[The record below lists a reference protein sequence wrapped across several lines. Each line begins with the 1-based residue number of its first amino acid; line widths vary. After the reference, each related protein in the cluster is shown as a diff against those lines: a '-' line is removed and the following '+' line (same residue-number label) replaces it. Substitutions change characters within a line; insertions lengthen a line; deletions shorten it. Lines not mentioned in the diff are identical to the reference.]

1 MSVSSRRRTAPIRIG
16 TAGVLSSARGFAAAK
31 GPSFGFGV
39 VSEHPVRKLRDTP
52 EITLVGAGLAG
63 SLLAIF
69 LAKRGYRV
77 TLLERRLDPRKRKPT
92 AAPASAGRSINLA
105 LANRG
110 ITALEEVG
118 VMRSVRSELI
128 PMVGRMLHDERGRLQ
143 LVRYGNK
150 PHEVIYS
157 VSRAG
162 LNTLLLGAA
171 EATGR
176 VSIRFGETVTG
187 VDFANRQV
195 LPQRIHYEVLIG
207 TDGSASAVRASIL
220 EQTKGWLDEE
230 PLGHGYK
237 ELSIPPADGGG
248 GGFRMEKG
256 ALHIW
261 PRGEY
266 MLIALPNI
274 DGSFTVTLFLP
285 NEGEESFQVLT
296 SPEAVRAMFERR
308 FADAIPLMPTLVEDF
323 FENPTGHLETIRC
336 RPWSFED
343 HALVLGDAA
352 HAIVP
357 FHGQGMNAAF
367 EDCSAF
373 DRCLEDPDRPW
384 NEIFAEFER
393 RRRPNTDAIA
403 DMALENYVEMRST
416 VREPKFQLKKD
427 LSFRLEERNPARFIP
442 RYSMVMFHTIP
453 YAEAKRRGAIQEEIL
468 DDLTN
473 RAVSLDDVDFA
484 RADRLI
490 ADRLA
495 IQAGEAEMRS

>member
-1 MSVSSRRRTAPIRIG
+1 MKTPRS
-16 TAGVLSSARGFAAAK
+16 
-31 GPSFGFGV
+31 
-39 VSEHPVRKLRDTP
+39 TP

-69 LAKRGYRV
+69 LARRGHRV
-77 TLLERRLDPRKRKPT
+77 TLLERRPDPRKT
-92 AAPASAGRSINLA
+92 GGAGGRSINLA

-110 ITALEEVG
+110 IAALEEVG
-118 VMRSVRSELI
+118 VMDRVRPALI
-128 PMVGRMLHDERGRLQ
+128 PMVGRMLHDEEGRLK
-143 LVRYGNK
+143 LIPYGNK
-150 PHEVIYS
+150 PHEVINS

-162 LNTLLLGAA
+162 LNSLLLDAA
-171 EATGR
+171 ESTGK
-176 VSIRFGETVTG
+176 VSIRFGQTVSG
-187 VDFANRQV
+187 VDFANRRV
-195 LPQRIHYEVLIG
+195 LPQGTPYEVLIG

-220 EQTKGWLDEE
+220 EQTKGWLDEK

-237 ELSIPPADGGG
+237 ELSIPPAPG

-296 SPEAVRAMFERR
+296 SPDAVRAMFERR

-336 RPWSFED
+336 KPWSFED

-373 DRCLEDPDRPW
+373 DECLADPDRSW
-384 NEIFAEFER
+384 NEVFTEFEK

-403 DMALENYVEMRST
+403 DMALENYIEMRST

-427 LSFRLEERNPARFIP
+427 LSFRLEERHPRTFIP

-453 YAEAKRRGAIQEEIL
+453 YAEAQQRGVIQEGIL
-468 DDLTN
+468 DELTN
-473 RAVSLDDVDFA
+473 RAANVDEVDFA
-484 RADRLI
+484 RADHLI
-490 ADRLA
+490 AERL
-495 IQAGEAEMRS
+495 GTL

>member
-1 MSVSSRRRTAPIRIG
+1 MKT
-16 TAGVLSSARGFAAAK
+16 
-31 GPSFGFGV
+31 
-39 VSEHPVRKLRDTP
+39 LRETP

-69 LAKRGYRV
+69 LARRGYRV
-77 TLLERRLDPRKRKPT
+77 TLLERRLDPRNT

-118 VMRSVRSELI
+118 VMDRVRSALI
-128 PMVGRMLHDERGRLQ
+128 PMAGRMLHDEEGRLR
-143 LVRYGNK
+143 LIPYGNK

-162 LNTLLLGAA
+162 LNALLVDEA

-176 VSIRFGETVTG
+176 VSIRFGETVCG
-187 VDFANRQV
+187 VDFANRTV
-195 LPQRIHYEVLIG
+195 RFLAGVDSDPQTTPYDVLIG
-207 TDGSASAVRASIL
+207 TDGSASAVRAAIL
-220 EQTKGWLDEE
+220 ERAGGRLDEE

-237 ELSIPPADGGG
+237 ELSIPAADG
-248 GGFRMEKG
+248 GGFRMDKN

-266 MLIALPNI
+266 MLIALPNV

-285 NEGEESFQVLT
+285 NQGEESFQALT
-296 SPEAVRAMFERR
+296 TPDAVDALFERR
-308 FADAIPLMPTLVEDF
+308 FADAIPLMPRLGEDF
-323 FENPTGHLETIRC
+323 FANPTGHLETIRC
-336 RPWSFED
+336 APWSFED

-384 NEIFAEFER
+384 NEIFAEFEK

-427 LSFRLEERNPARFIP
+427 LSFRLEERHPGRFIP

-453 YAEAKRRGAIQEEIL
+453 YAEARRRGAIQEDIL
-468 DDLTN
+468 DELTSRAASLEEVDL
-473 RAVSLDDVDFA
+473 A

-490 ADRLA
+490 AERL
-495 IQAGEAEMRS
+495 GTT

>member
-1 MSVSSRRRTAPIRIG
+1 MKTPRS
-16 TAGVLSSARGFAAAK
+16 
-31 GPSFGFGV
+31 
-39 VSEHPVRKLRDTP
+39 TP

-69 LAKRGYRV
+69 LARRGHRV
-77 TLLERRLDPRKRKPT
+77 TLLERRLDPRKGT
-92 AAPASAGRSINLA
+92 TGVSAGRSINLA

-110 ITALEEVG
+110 IAALEEVG
-118 VMRSVRSELI
+118 VMDRVRPELI
-128 PMVGRMLHDERGRLQ
+128 PMAGRMLHDEEGRLK
-143 LVRYGNK
+143 LVPYGNK
-150 PHEVIYS
+150 PHEVINS

-162 LNTLLLGAA
+162 LNALLLDAA
-171 EATGR
+171 EATSR

-187 VDFANRQV
+187 VDFASRRV
-195 LPQRIHYEVLIG
+195 KPQGAPYDVLIG
-207 TDGSASAVRASIL
+207 TDGSASAVRAAIL
-220 EQTKGWLDEE
+220 ERSRGRLDEE

-237 ELSIPPADGGG
+237 ELSIPPTEG
-248 GGFRMEKG
+248 GGFRMEKN

-266 MLIALPNI
+266 MLIALPNV

-285 NEGEESFQVLT
+285 QHGAESFEALTTPAAVL
-296 SPEAVRAMFERR
+296 ALFERR
-308 FADAIPLMPTLVEDF
+308 FADAIPLMPRLTDDF

-336 RPWSFED
+336 APWSFED

-367 EDCSAF
+367 EDCSAL
-373 DRCLEDPDRPW
+373 DRCLDDPDRPW
-384 NEIFAEFER
+384 SEVFADFEAR
-393 RRRPNTDAIA
+393 RRENADAIA

-427 LSFRLEERNPARFIP
+427 LSFRLEERHPGRFIP
-442 RYSMVMFHTIP
+442 RYSMVMFHTLP

-468 DDLTN
+468 DELTSQAT
-473 RAVSLDDVDFA
+473 RVDDVDLA

-490 ADRLA
+490 AERL
-495 IQAGEAEMRS
+495 G

>member
-1 MSVSSRRRTAPIRIG
+1 MTTPRS
-16 TAGVLSSARGFAAAK
+16 
-31 GPSFGFGV
+31 
-39 VSEHPVRKLRDTP
+39 TP
-52 EITLVGAGLAG
+52 ETTLVGAGLAG
-63 SLLAIF
+63 SLLAIY
-69 LAKRGYRV
+69 LARRGHRV
-77 TLLERRLDPRKRKPT
+77 TLLERRLDPRKT
-92 AAPASAGRSINLA
+92 GASGGRSINLA

-110 ITALEEVG
+110 IAALEEVG
-118 VMRSVRSELI
+118 VMDRVRPELI
-128 PMVGRMLHDERGRLQ
+128 PMAGRMLHDEEGRLRI
-143 LVRYGNK
+143 VPYGNK

-162 LNTLLLGAA
+162 LNAVLLDAA

-176 VSIRFGETVTG
+176 VSIRFGETVSG
-187 VDFANRQV
+187 VDFANRRV
-195 LPQRIHYEVLIG
+195 LPQMTPYDVLIG
-207 TDGSASAVRASIL
+207 TDGSASAVRAAIL
-220 EQTKGWLDEE
+220 ERTGGRLDEE

-237 ELSIPPADGGG
+237 ELSIPPAEG
-248 GGFRMEKG
+248 GGFRKEKN

-285 NEGEESFQVLT
+285 NHGEESFDALT
-296 SPEAVRAMFERR
+296 TPEAVLALFESR
-308 FADAIPLMPTLVEDF
+308 FGDAIPLMPRLTEDF
-323 FENPTGHLETIRC
+323 FANPTGHLETIRC
-336 RPWSFED
+336 APWWFED
-343 HALVLGDAA
+343 QALVLGDAA

-373 DRCLEDPDRPW
+373 DRCLDGPDRPW
-384 NEIFAEFER
+384 NEVFAEFER
-393 RRRPNTDAIA
+393 RRRPNTNAIA

-427 LSFRLEERNPARFIP
+427 LSFRLEERHPGRFIP

-453 YAEAKRRGAIQEEIL
+453 YAEAQRRGAIQEEIL
-468 DDLTN
+468 DELTGAASSVDEVDL
-473 RAVSLDDVDFA
+473 A

-490 ADRLA
+490 ADRLK
-495 IQAGEAEMRS
+495 

>member
-1 MSVSSRRRTAPIRIG
+1 MKAPRE
-16 TAGVLSSARGFAAAK
+16 TREV
-31 GPSFGFGV
+31 
-39 VSEHPVRKLRDTP
+39 
-52 EITLVGAGLAG
+52 TLVGAGLAG

-69 LAKRGYRV
+69 LARRGYRV
-77 TLLERRLDPRKRKPT
+77 TLFERRPDPRKAT
-92 AAPASAGRSINLA
+92 AVPAAGRSINLA

-118 VMRSVRSELI
+118 VMESVRSMLI
-128 PMVGRMLHDERGRLQ
+128 PMAGRMLHDEEGGLRLIP
-143 LVRYGNK
+143 YGNK

-162 LNTLLLGAA
+162 LNTLLLDAA
-171 EATGR
+171 ESTGR
-176 VSIRFGETVTG
+176 VAVRFGATVST
-187 VDFANRQV
+187 VDFRKRQV
-195 LPQRIHYEVLIG
+195 RFLAEGDPERQTQAMPYEVLIG
-207 TDGSASAVRASIL
+207 TDGSASAVRAAIL
-220 EQTKGWLDEE
+220 ERTGGRLAEE

-237 ELSIPPADGGG
+237 ELSIPAADGGG
-248 GGFRMEKG
+248 GGFRMERG

-266 MLIALPNI
+266 MLIALPNV

-285 NEGEESFQVLT
+285 NQGDESFQALT
-296 SPEAVRAMFERR
+296 TTEAVYALFERR
-308 FADAIPLMPTLVEDF
+308 FADAIPLMPRLGEEF

-336 RPWSFED
+336 DPWSFED
-343 HALVLGDAA
+343 QALVLGDAA

-373 DRCLEDPDRPW
+373 DRCLGDPDRPW
-384 NEIFAEFER
+384 NEIFTQFEK
-393 RRRPNTDAIA
+393 RRRPDTDAIA

-427 LSFRLEERNPARFIP
+427 LSFRLEERHPGRFIP

-468 DDLTN
+468 EELTSS
-473 RAVSLDDVDFA
+473 AASLDDVDLA

-490 ADRLA
+490 AERL
-495 IQAGEAEMRS
+495 GTT

>member
-1 MSVSSRRRTAPIRIG
+1 MRTPR
-16 TAGVLSSARGFAAAK
+16 
-31 GPSFGFGV
+31 
-39 VSEHPVRKLRDTP
+39 ETP

-69 LAKRGYRV
+69 LARRGYRV
-77 TLLERRLDPRKRKPT
+77 TLLERRLDPRKTST
-92 AAPASAGRSINLA
+92 ANAAGRSINLA

-110 ITALEEVG
+110 IAALDEVG
-118 VMRSVRSELI
+118 VMESVRPALI
-128 PMVGRMLHDERGRLQ
+128 PMAGRMLHDEKGNLRL
-143 LVRYGNK
+143 VAYGNK

-162 LNTLLLGAA
+162 LNALLLGAA

-176 VSIRFGETVTG
+176 VAVRFGETVRG
-187 VDFANRQV
+187 VDFANREVQGT
-195 LPQRIHYEVLIG
+195 PYGVLIG
-207 TDGSASAVRASIL
+207 TDGSASAVRAAIL
-220 EQTKGWLDEE
+220 EQTGGRIDEE

-237 ELSIPPADGGG
+237 ELSVPAAPGGR
-248 GGFRMEKG
+248 FRMEQN

-266 MLIALPNI
+266 MLIALPNA
-274 DGSFTVTLFLP
+274 DGSFTATLFLP
-285 NEGEESFQVLT
+285 NVGEESFEALT
-296 SPEAVRAMFERR
+296 APEAVLELFQRR
-308 FADAIPLMPTLVEDF
+308 FADAIPLMPGLLEDF
-323 FENPTGHLETIRC
+323 FANPTGHLETIRC
-336 RPWSFED
+336 EPWSFED

-373 DRCLEDPDRPW
+373 DQCLGNPDRPW
-384 NEIFAEFER
+384 NEIFTQFEK

-427 LSFRLEERNPARFIP
+427 LSFRLEERHPDRFIP

-468 DDLTN
+468 EELMKGAASIDEVDL
-473 RAVSLDDVDFA
+473 A

-490 ADRLA
+490 AERL
-495 IQAGEAEMRS
+495 RTT

>member
-1 MSVSSRRRTAPIRIG
+1 MRAPR
-16 TAGVLSSARGFAAAK
+16 
-31 GPSFGFGV
+31 
-39 VSEHPVRKLRDTP
+39 ETP

-69 LAKRGYRV
+69 LARRGYRV
-77 TLLERRLDPRKRKPT
+77 TLLERRLDPRKLST
-92 AAPASAGRSINLA
+92 ATAAGRSINLA

-110 ITALEEVG
+110 IAALEEVG
-118 VMRSVRSELI
+118 VMESVRPALI
-128 PMVGRMLHDERGRLQ
+128 PMAGRMLHDEEGRLR
-143 LVRYGNK
+143 LIPYGNK

-157 VSRAG
+157 VSRSG
-162 LNTLLLGAA
+162 LNTLLLNAA
-171 EATGR
+171 ESTGR
-176 VSIRFGETVTG
+176 VSIRFGETVCG
-187 VDFANRQV
+187 VDFADRQV
-195 LPQRIHYEVLIG
+195 RFLAGEDPEQQTQAQAMPYDVLIG
-207 TDGSASAVRASIL
+207 TDGSASAVRAAIL
-220 EQTKGWLDEE
+220 ERTGGRLDEE

-237 ELSIPPADGGG
+237 ELSIPAAAGGR
-248 GGFRMEKG
+248 FRMERG

-266 MLIALPNI
+266 MMIALPNI

-285 NEGEESFQVLT
+285 NHGDESFQALT
-296 SPEAVRAMFERR
+296 TTEAVYALFERR
-308 FADAIPLMPTLVEDF
+308 FADAIPLMPRLGEDF
-323 FENPTGHLETIRC
+323 FGNPTGHLETIRC
-336 RPWSFED
+336 EPWSFED

-367 EDCSAF
+367 EDCGAF
-373 DRCLEDPDRPW
+373 DQCLGNPDRPW
-384 NEIFAEFER
+384 DEIFTQFEN

-427 LSFRLEERNPARFIP
+427 LSFRLEERHPGRFIP

-468 DDLTN
+468 DELTSG
-473 RAVSLDDVDFA
+473 AASLDEVDLA
-484 RADRLI
+484 RAGRLI
-490 ADRLA
+490 AERL
-495 IQAGEAEMRS
+495 GTV

>member
-1 MSVSSRRRTAPIRIG
+1 MRAP
-16 TAGVLSSARGFAAAK
+16 
-31 GPSFGFGV
+31 
-39 VSEHPVRKLRDTP
+39 RDTP

-69 LAKRGYRV
+69 LARHGYRV
-77 TLLERRLDPRKRKPT
+77 TLLERRLDPRK
-92 AAPASAGRSINLA
+92 AASPKSAGRSINLA

-110 ITALEEVG
+110 ISALEEVG
-118 VMRSVRSELI
+118 VMESLRSALI
-128 PMVGRMLHDERGRLQ
+128 PMAGRMLHDEEGRLR
-143 LVRYGNK
+143 LVPYGNK

-162 LNTLLLGAA
+162 LNALLLNAA
-171 EATGR
+171 ESTGR
-176 VSIRFGETVTG
+176 VSIRFGRTVCG
-187 VDFANRQV
+187 VDFADRQV
-195 LPQRIHYEVLIG
+195 HLLAGEDPEPQTAPYDVLIG
-207 TDGSASAVRASIL
+207 TDGSASAVRAAIL
-220 EQTKGWLDEE
+220 ERTGGRFEEE

-237 ELSIPPADGGG
+237 ELTIPAADGGG
-248 GGFRMEKG
+248 GGGRFRMEKN

-266 MLIALPNI
+266 MLIALPNA
-274 DGSFTVTLFLP
+274 DGSFTATLFLP
-285 NEGEESFQVLT
+285 NQGKESFHSLT
-296 SPEAVRAMFERR
+296 TPDAVRALFERR
-308 FADAIPLMPTLVEDF
+308 FADAIALLPRLVEDF
-323 FENPTGHLETIRC
+323 FGNPTGHLETIRC
-336 RPWSFED
+336 EPWSFED

-373 DRCLEDPDRPW
+373 DQSLRDPNRPW
-384 NEIFAEFER
+384 NEVFAEFER

-427 LSFRLEERNPARFIP
+427 LSFRLEERHPGRFIP

-468 DDLTN
+468 DELTS
-473 RAVSLDDVDFA
+473 RATSLDEIDLA

-490 ADRLA
+490 GERL
-495 IQAGEAEMRS
+495 GSP

>member
-1 MSVSSRRRTAPIRIG
+1 VRTP
-16 TAGVLSSARGFAAAK
+16 
-31 GPSFGFGV
+31 
-39 VSEHPVRKLRDTP
+39 RDTP

-69 LAKRGYRV
+69 LARRGHRV
-77 TLLERRLDPRKRKPT
+77 TLLERRLDPRK
-92 AAPASAGRSINLA
+92 AAGSAGRSINLA

-118 VMRSVRSELI
+118 VMEGLRSALI
-128 PMVGRMLHDERGRLQ
+128 PMAGRMLHDEEGRLR
-143 LVRYGNK
+143 LIPYGNK

-157 VSRAG
+157 VSREG
-162 LNTLLLGAA
+162 LNSLLLNAA

-176 VSIRFGETVTG
+176 VSIWFGETVCGVNFDDRQARVLTG
-187 VDFANRQV
+187 KEPEQKTTPYD
-195 LPQRIHYEVLIG
+195 VLIG
-207 TDGSASAVRASIL
+207 TDGSASAVRAAIL
-220 EQTKGWLDEE
+220 EQTGGRLDEE

-237 ELSIPPADGGG
+237 ELSIPAAGGG
-248 GGFRMEKG
+248 GGGGWFRMERN

-266 MLIALPNI
+266 MLIALPNV
-274 DGSFTVTLFLP
+274 DGSFTATLFLP
-285 NEGEESFQVLT
+285 NQGDESFQALT
-296 SPEAVRAMFERR
+296 TPEAVYTLFERR
-308 FADAIPLMPTLVEDF
+308 FADAIALMPRLVEDF
-323 FENPTGHLETIRC
+323 FGNPTGHLETIRC
-336 RPWSFED
+336 EPWSFED

-373 DRCLEDPDRPW
+373 DRCLSDPDRPW
-384 NEIFAEFER
+384 SEIFADFEKR
-393 RRRPNTDAIA
+393 RRRDTDAIA

-427 LSFRLEERNPARFIP
+427 LSFRLEERHPGRFIP

-453 YAEAKRRGAIQEEIL
+453 YAEAKRRGAIQEGIL
-468 DDLTN
+468 DALTSG
-473 RAVSLDDVDFA
+473 AASLDEVDLA

-490 ADRLA
+490 AERL
-495 IQAGEAEMRS
+495 GTG

>member
-1 MSVSSRRRTAPIRIG
+1 MRSPRS
-16 TAGVLSSARGFAAAK
+16 
-31 GPSFGFGV
+31 
-39 VSEHPVRKLRDTP
+39 TP

-69 LAKRGYRV
+69 LARRGYRV
-77 TLLERRLDPRKRKPT
+77 TLLERRLDPRKT

-110 ITALEEVG
+110 IAALEEVG
-118 VMRSVRSELI
+118 VMGSVRSELI
-128 PMVGRMLHDERGRLQ
+128 PMVGRMLHDEEGRLR
-143 LVRYGNK
+143 LIPYGNK

-162 LNTLLLGAA
+162 LNTLLVDAA

-176 VSIRFGETVTG
+176 VSIRFGQTVTG
-187 VDFANRQV
+187 VDFANRRV
-195 LPQRIHYEVLIG
+195 LPQTTPYDVLIG
-207 TDGSASAVRASIL
+207 TDGSASAVRAAIL
-220 EQTKGWLDEE
+220 EQTHGRLDEE

-237 ELSIPPADGGG
+237 ELSIPPAPG
-248 GGFRMEKG
+248 GGFQMNKN

-285 NEGEESFQVLT
+285 NQGEESFQALT
-296 SPEAVRAMFERR
+296 TPAAVRALFERR
-308 FADAIPLMPTLVEDF
+308 FADAIPLMPRLVEDF
-323 FENPTGHLETIRC
+323 FTNPTGHLETIRC
-336 RPWSFED
+336 EPWSLED
-343 HALVLGDAA
+343 QALVMGDAA

-373 DRCLEDPDRPW
+373 DSCLEDPDRPW
-384 NEIFAEFER
+384 NEVFAEFER

-403 DMALENYVEMRST
+403 AMALENYVEMRST

-427 LSFRLEERNPARFIP
+427 LSFRLEERHPSRFIP

-453 YAEAKRRGAIQEEIL
+453 YAEAQRRGAIQEEIL
-468 DDLTN
+468 DELTS
-473 RAVSLDDVDFA
+473 RAASLGDVDLA

-490 ADRLA
+490 AERL
-495 IQAGEAEMRS
+495 GGREA

>member
-1 MSVSSRRRTAPIRIG
+1 MKTPRQ
-16 TAGVLSSARGFAAAK
+16 
-31 GPSFGFGV
+31 
-39 VSEHPVRKLRDTP
+39 TP

-63 SLLAIF
+63 SLLAIY
-69 LAKRGYRV
+69 LARRGYRV
-77 TLLERRLDPRKRKPT
+77 TLLERRPDPRKTTGP
-92 AAPASAGRSINLA
+92 AGRSINLA

-110 ITALEEVG
+110 IAALEEVG
-118 VMRSVRSELI
+118 VMESVRPALI
-128 PMVGRMLHDERGRLQ
+128 PMVGRMLHDEEGRLK
-143 LVRYGNK
+143 LIPYGNK
-150 PHEVIYS
+150 PHEVINS

-162 LNTLLLGAA
+162 LNTLLLDAA

-176 VSIRFGETVTG
+176 VSIRFGQTVTG
-187 VDFANRQV
+187 LDFANRQV
-195 LPQRIHYEVLIG
+195 VPQWTRYDVLIG
-207 TDGSASAVRASIL
+207 TDGSASAVRAAIL
-220 EQTKGWLDEE
+220 EATGGRLDEE

-248 GGFRMEKG
+248 FRMDKN

-285 NEGEESFQVLT
+285 TQGEESFQALT
-296 SPEAVRAMFERR
+296 TPAAVHALFERR
-308 FADAIPLMPTLVEDF
+308 FADAIPLMPGLVEDF
-323 FENPTGHLETIRC
+323 FANPTGHLETIRC
-336 RPWSFED
+336 EPWSFED
-343 HALVLGDAA
+343 QALVLGDAA

-373 DRCLEDPDRPW
+373 DRCLSDPDRPW
-384 NEIFAEFER
+384 NEIFAEFEK
-393 RRRPNTDAIA
+393 RRRPNADAIA

-427 LSFRLEERNPARFIP
+427 LSFRLEERHPGRFIP

-453 YAEAKRRGAIQEEIL
+453 YAEARRRGAIQEEIL
-468 DDLTN
+468 DELAN
-473 RAVSLDDVDFA
+473 RTASVDDVDLV

-490 ADRLA
+490 ADRLGT
-495 IQAGEAEMRS
+495 I

>member
-1 MSVSSRRRTAPIRIG
+1 VTLKP
-16 TAGVLSSARGFAAAK
+16 
-31 GPSFGFGV
+31 
-39 VSEHPVRKLRDTP
+39 RDTS

-69 LAKRGYRV
+69 LARRGHRV
-77 TLLERRLDPRKRKPT
+77 MLLERRPDPRKMPESI
-92 AAPASAGRSINLA
+92 SAGRSINLA

-110 ITALEEVG
+110 IAALEEVG
-118 VMRSVRSELI
+118 VMESLRPELI
-128 PMVGRMLHDERGRLQ
+128 PMAGRMLHDEEGRLR
-143 LVRYGNK
+143 LIPYGNK

-162 LNTLLLGAA
+162 LNRLLLDAA

-176 VSIRFGETVTG
+176 VSIRFGKTVSG

-195 LPQRIHYEVLIG
+195 RFFDGEQTQPYRVLIG
-207 TDGSASAVRASIL
+207 TDGSASAIRAAIL
-220 EQTKGWLDEE
+220 DRTGGRLDEE

-237 ELSIPPADGGG
+237 ELSIPPASGSGV
-248 GGFRMEKG
+248 GFRMEKN

-266 MLIALPNI
+266 MLIALPNT
-274 DGSFTVTLFLP
+274 DGSFTATLFLP
-285 NEGEESFQVLT
+285 NHGEESFDALT
-296 SPEAVRAMFERR
+296 TPRTVETLFERR
-308 FADAIPLMPTLVEDF
+308 FADAIPLIPDLTGTF
-323 FENPTGHLETIRC
+323 FGNPTGHLETIRC
-336 RPWSFED
+336 EPWSFED

-373 DRCLEDPDRPW
+373 DRCLRDQNRPW
-384 NEIFAEFER
+384 TEVFAEFET
-393 RRRPNTDAIA
+393 RRRPDTGAIA

-427 LSFRLEERNPARFIP
+427 LSFRLEERHPGRFIP

-468 DDLTN
+468 DELTATAATLEGVDL
-473 RAVSLDDVDFA
+473 A

-490 ADRLA
+490 AERL
-495 IQAGEAEMRS
+495 

>member
-1 MSVSSRRRTAPIRIG
+1 MKTPRS
-16 TAGVLSSARGFAAAK
+16 
-31 GPSFGFGV
+31 
-39 VSEHPVRKLRDTP
+39 TP

-69 LAKRGYRV
+69 LARRGFRV
-77 TLLERRLDPRKRKPT
+77 TLLERRPDPRKAG
-92 AAPASAGRSINLA
+92 AAGGRSINLA

-110 ITALEEVG
+110 IAALEEVG
-118 VMRSVRSELI
+118 VMERVRTELI
-128 PMVGRMLHDERGRLQ
+128 PMAGRMLHDEDGRLT
-143 LVRYGNK
+143 LIPYGNK

-162 LNTLLLGAA
+162 LNALLLDAA

-176 VSIRFGETVTG
+176 VAIRFGETVAG
-187 VDFANRQV
+187 VDFANRTLQ
-195 LPQRIHYEVLIG
+195 PQGAPYAVLIG
-207 TDGSASAVRASIL
+207 TDGSASAVRAAIL
-220 EQTKGWLDEE
+220 ARTGGRLDEA

-237 ELSIPPADGGG
+237 ELSIPPTEG
-248 GGFRMEKG
+248 GGFRMEKN

-266 MLIALPNI
+266 MLIALPNT

-285 NEGEESFQVLT
+285 QRGAESFEALTTPDAVL
-296 SPEAVRAMFERR
+296 ALFRRR
-308 FADAIPLMPTLVEDF
+308 FADAIALMPRLTEDF
-323 FENPTGHLETIRC
+323 FANPTGHLETIRC
-336 RPWSFED
+336 APWFFED

-373 DRCLEDPDRPW
+373 DRCLDGPDRPW
-384 NEIFAEFER
+384 SEIFADFEG
-393 RRRPNTDAIA
+393 RRRPNTAAIA

-416 VREPKFQLKKD
+416 VREPGFQLKKD
-427 LSFRLEERNPARFIP
+427 LAFRLEERHPGRFIP

-453 YAEAKRRGAIQEEIL
+453 YADAQRRGAIQETIL
-468 DDLTN
+468 DELTSTATSVD
-473 RAVSLDDVDFA
+473 RVDFD

-490 ADRLA
+490 AERLA
-495 IQAGEAEMRS
+495 PPRG

>member
-1 MSVSSRRRTAPIRIG
+1 VRTSR
-16 TAGVLSSARGFAAAK
+16 
-31 GPSFGFGV
+31 
-39 VSEHPVRKLRDTP
+39 ETP

-69 LAKRGYRV
+69 LARRGYRV
-77 TLLERRLDPRKRKPT
+77 RLLERRPDPRKAAGPAPT
-92 AAPASAGRSINLA
+92 SAGRSINLA

-110 ITALEEVG
+110 IAALEEVG
-118 VMRSVRSELI
+118 VMESLRPALI
-128 PMVGRMLHDERGRLQ
+128 PMAGRMLHDEEGRLR
-143 LVRYGNK
+143 LVPYGNK

-157 VSRAG
+157 VSRTG
-162 LNTLLLGAA
+162 LNAVLLDAA
-171 EATGR
+171 ESTGR
-176 VSIRFGETVTG
+176 VSIRFGETVCG
-187 VDFANRQV
+187 VDFANRRVQGTS
-195 LPQRIHYEVLIG
+195 YDVLIG
-207 TDGSASAVRASIL
+207 TDGSASAVRAAIL
-220 EQTKGWLDEE
+220 ERTGGRLDEE

-237 ELSIPPADGGG
+237 ELSIPAAPGGQ
-248 GGFRMEKG
+248 FRMEKN

-266 MLIALPNI
+266 MLIALPNA
-274 DGSFTVTLFLP
+274 DGSFTATLFLP
-285 NEGEESFQVLT
+285 NQGTESFQALT
-296 SPEAVRAMFERR
+296 TPEAVYALFERR
-308 FADAIPLMPTLVEDF
+308 FADAIPLMPRLGEDF
-323 FENPTGHLETIRC
+323 LGNPTGHLETIRC
-336 RPWSFED
+336 EPWSFED

-373 DRCLEDPDRPW
+373 DQCLGDPDRPW
-384 NEIFAEFER
+384 NEVFAEFEK
-393 RRRPNTDAIA
+393 RRRPNTGAIA

-427 LSFRLEERNPARFIP
+427 LSFRLEERHPGRFIP

-468 DDLTN
+468 DELTSRAASLGEVDL
-473 RAVSLDDVDFA
+473 A

-490 ADRLA
+490 TERL
-495 IQAGEAEMRS
+495 GTT

>member
-1 MSVSSRRRTAPIRIG
+1 LKTP
-16 TAGVLSSARGFAAAK
+16 
-31 GPSFGFGV
+31 
-39 VSEHPVRKLRDTP
+39 RDTP
-52 EITLVGAGLAG
+52 EVTLVGAGLAG

-69 LAKRGYRV
+69 LARRGHRV
-77 TLLERRLDPRKRKPT
+77 MLLERRPDPRKT
-92 AAPASAGRSINLA
+92 TGPASAGRSINLA

-110 ITALEEVG
+110 IAALEEIG
-118 VMRSVRSELI
+118 VMDRVRPELI
-128 PMVGRMLHDERGRLQ
+128 PMVGRMLHDEDGCLK
-143 LVRYGNK
+143 LIPYGNK

-162 LNTLLLGAA
+162 LNALLLDAA

-176 VSIRFGETVTG
+176 VSIRFGEAVTG
-187 VDFANRQV
+187 IDFANRWV
-195 LPQRIHYEVLIG
+195 MPQAIPYEVLIG
-207 TDGSASAVRASIL
+207 TDGSASAVRGAIL
-220 EQTKGWLDEE
+220 ERTRGRIDEE

-248 GGFRMEKG
+248 FRIDKN

-266 MLIALPNI
+266 MLIALPNV

-285 NEGEESFQVLT
+285 NQGIESFHALT
-296 SPEAVRAMFERR
+296 TPESVYALFARR
-308 FADAIPLMPTLVEDF
+308 FADAIPLMPRLGEDF
-323 FENPTGHLETIRC
+323 FGNPTGHLETIRC
-336 RPWSFED
+336 APWSFED
-343 HALVLGDAA
+343 QALVLGDAA

-373 DRCLEDPDRPW
+373 DRCLDDPGRPW
-384 NEIFAEFER
+384 NEIFTEFER
-393 RRRPNTDAIA
+393 RRRPDTGAIA

-427 LSFRLEERNPARFIP
+427 LSFRLEERHPGRFIP
-442 RYSMVMFHTIP
+442 RYSMVMFHRIP
-453 YAEAKRRGAIQEEIL
+453 YAEAQRRGAVQERIL
-468 DDLTN
+468 DELTGNATSVEEVDL
-473 RAVSLDDVDFA
+473 A

-490 ADRLA
+490 AEKLGTPA
-495 IQAGEAEMRS
+495 QG

>member
-1 MSVSSRRRTAPIRIG
+1 VKSPRST
-16 TAGVLSSARGFAAAK
+16 T
-31 GPSFGFGV
+31 
-39 VSEHPVRKLRDTP
+39 

-69 LAKRGYRV
+69 LARRGHRV
-77 TLLERRLDPRKRKPT
+77 TLIERRPDPRKT
-92 AAPASAGRSINLA
+92 GASGGRSINLA

-110 ITALEEVG
+110 IAALEEVG
-118 VMRSVRSELI
+118 VMDSVRPELI
-128 PMVGRMLHDERGRLQ
+128 PMAGRMLHDEEGRLR
-143 LVRYGNK
+143 LIPYGNK

-162 LNTLLLGAA
+162 LNTLLLDAA

-176 VSIRFGETVTG
+176 VSLRFGESVTG
-187 VDFANRQV
+187 VDFANRRV
-195 LPQRIHYEVLIG
+195 LPQAIPYDVLIG
-207 TDGSASAVRASIL
+207 TDGSASAVRTAIL
-220 EQTKGWLDEE
+220 KRTGGRLDED

-237 ELSIPPADGGG
+237 ELSIPAAAGGQ
-248 GGFRMEKG
+248 FRMEKN

-266 MLIALPNI
+266 MLIALPNA
-274 DGSFTVTLFLP
+274 DGSFTATLFLP
-285 NEGEESFQVLT
+285 NHGEESFQALT
-296 SPEAVRAMFERR
+296 TPEAVDALFERR
-308 FADAIPLMPTLVEDF
+308 FADAIPLMPRLGEDF
-323 FENPTGHLETIRC
+323 FGNPTGHLETIRC
-336 RPWSFED
+336 EPWSFED

-373 DRCLEDPDRPW
+373 DSCLEDPDRPW
-384 NEIFAEFER
+384 NEVFAEFEKG
-393 RRRPNTDAIA
+393 RRPNTDAIA

-427 LSFRLEERNPARFIP
+427 LAFRLEERHPDRFIP

-453 YAEAKRRGAIQEEIL
+453 YAEAKRRGAIQEKIL
-468 DDLTN
+468 DELTS
-473 RAVSLDDVDFA
+473 RAARVDDVDLA

-490 ADRLA
+490 AERLGA
-495 IQAGEAEMRS
+495 T

>member
-1 MSVSSRRRTAPIRIG
+1 VKSAADAHAVRTPR
-16 TAGVLSSARGFAAAK
+16 
-31 GPSFGFGV
+31 
-39 VSEHPVRKLRDTP
+39 ETP

-69 LAKRGYRV
+69 LARRGYRV
-77 TLLERRLDPRKRKPT
+77 TLLERRLDPRKPS
-92 AAPASAGRSINLA
+92 AAKTAGRSINLA

-118 VMRSVRSELI
+118 VMESVRPALI
-128 PMVGRMLHDERGRLQ
+128 PMAGRMLHDEEGRLR
-143 LVRYGNK
+143 LIPYGNK

-162 LNTLLLGAA
+162 LNTLLLDAA
-171 EATGR
+171 ESTGK
-176 VSIRFGETVTG
+176 VAIRFGCTVCG
-187 VDFANRQV
+187 VDFTDRQV
-195 LPQRIHYEVLIG
+195 RFQAGEDPERQTQATPYEVLIG
-207 TDGSASAVRASIL
+207 TDGSASAVRAAIL
-220 EQTKGWLDEE
+220 EQTGGWLDEK

-237 ELSIPPADGGG
+237 ELTIPAAEGGG
-248 GGFRMEKG
+248 GRFRMEKN

-266 MLIALPNI
+266 MLIALPNA
-274 DGSFTVTLFLP
+274 DGSFTATLFLP
-285 NEGEESFQVLT
+285 NEGEESFQALT
-296 SPEAVRAMFERR
+296 TPEAVSALFERR
-308 FADAIPLMPTLVEDF
+308 FADAIPLMPRLGEEF

-336 RPWSFED
+336 EPWSFED
-343 HALVLGDAA
+343 QALVLGDAA

-373 DRCLEDPDRPW
+373 DQCLGNSGRPW
-384 NEIFAEFER
+384 SEVFAEFEK

-427 LSFRLEERNPARFIP
+427 LSFRLEERHPGRFIP

-468 DDLTN
+468 EELTS
-473 RAVSLDDVDFA
+473 RAASLDEVDLA
-484 RADRLI
+484 LADQLI
-490 ADRLA
+490 AERL
-495 IQAGEAEMRS
+495 GVMRSVEEFRGTRLG

>member
-1 MSVSSRRRTAPIRIG
+1 MRT
-16 TAGVLSSARGFAAAK
+16 
-31 GPSFGFGV
+31 
-39 VSEHPVRKLRDTP
+39 RDTS

-77 TLLERRLDPRKRKPT
+77 TLLERRLDPRKT
-92 AAPASAGRSINLA
+92 AASGSAGRSINLA

-110 ITALEEVG
+110 IAALEEVG
-118 VMRSVRSELI
+118 VMDSVRPELI
-128 PMVGRMLHDERGRLQ
+128 PMAGRMLHDEEGRLR
-143 LVRYGNK
+143 LIPYGNK

-162 LNTLLLGAA
+162 LNTLLLNAA
-171 EATGR
+171 ESTGR
-176 VSIRFGETVTG
+176 VSIRFEKTVCG
-187 VDFANRQV
+187 VDFADRQMRF
-195 LPQRIHYEVLIG
+195 LSGEDPERLKQAQETPYEVLIG
-207 TDGSASAVRASIL
+207 TDGSASAVRAAIL
-220 EQTKGWLDEE
+220 ERTGGRLDEE

-237 ELSIPPADGGG
+237 ELTIPAADGSGGG
-248 GGFRMEKG
+248 GGGQFRMEKN

-266 MLIALPNI
+266 MLIALPNA
-274 DGSFTVTLFLP
+274 DGSFTATLFLP
-285 NEGEESFQVLT
+285 NQGKESFETLT
-296 SPEAVRAMFERR
+296 TPEAVSALFERR
-308 FADAIPLMPTLVEDF
+308 FADAIPLMPRLGEDF
-323 FENPTGHLETIRC
+323 FGNPTGHLETIRC
-336 RPWSFED
+336 QPWSFED

-373 DRCLEDPDRPW
+373 DRCLDDPDRPW
-384 NEIFAEFER
+384 NEVFAEFEE
-393 RRRPNTDAIA
+393 RRRPDTDAIA

-427 LSFRLEERNPARFIP
+427 LSFRLEERHPGRFIP

-453 YAEAKRRGAIQEEIL
+453 YAEAKRRGAIQEEML
-468 DDLTN
+468 DELTS
-473 RAVSLDDVDFA
+473 RAQSLDEVDLA

-490 ADRLA
+490 AERL
-495 IQAGEAEMRS
+495 GTV